1 MSGLTPDQLVAGTVE
16 LASLPHIYTRVNE
29 MMESPHYS
37 ALDIGQVIAT
47 DPALT
52 LRILKIVNSAFYG
65 FPSQI
70 DTLSRAITVL
80 GLRELRD
87 LILATT
93 VVDLFKGMRSTI
105 VSMDDFWRHSICCG
119 LAARALAAHRR
130 ELQNERFFVAG
141 LLHDIGSL
149 VMYHR
154 IPELAEE
161 ALVRARRVALPLHLA
176 ERYVL
181 GWDHAAVGGEL
192 LRKWKL
198 PAHLQ
203 EAVAFHHHPSA
214 APHYPG
220 DAAIVH
226 LADLIADTLQ
236 IGNAGNSCMSPLDDA
251 AWQRSGLTPD
261 VIEPTAGEVERQ
273 YDLALKLIY
282 FDTMTQGAVAH

>member
-1 MSGLTPDQLVAGTVE
+1 MNGLTPDQLVNGTVE
-16 LASLPHIYTRVNE
+16 LASLPQVYTRVNE
-29 MMESPHYS
+29 MMESPNYS
-37 ALDIGQVIAT
+37 ALDIGQVIAS

-52 LRILKIVNSAFYG
+52 VRILKIANSAFYG

-93 VVDLFKGMRSTI
+93 VVDLFKGMRGSI
-105 VSMDDFWRHSICCG
+105 VDMDDFWRHSVCCG
-119 LAARALAAHRR
+119 LAARALASHRR

-161 ALVRARRVALPLHLA
+161 ALVRARRMTMPLHAA
-176 ERYVL
+176 EQDVL
-181 GWDHAAVGGEL
+181 GWDHTAVGGEL
-192 LRKWKL
+192 LRAWKL

-214 APHYPG
+214 APHYPS
-220 DAAIVH
+220 DAAVVH
-226 LADLIADTLQ
+226 LADLIADTMQ
-236 IGNAGNSCMSPLDDA
+236 KGNAGNPHVSPLDQT
-251 AWQRSGLTPD
+251 AWQRIGLSPE
-261 VIEPTAGEVERQ
+261 VIEPIIGEVERQ
-273 YDLALKLIY
+273 FDVALKLIY
-282 FDTMTQGAVAH
+282 LDTMADAAVAH